1 MGDRRNTHVVEMR
14 ADVVVK
20 RYRSWSYGQP
30 EREWRALKLLHEH
43 VPGVAPVPVSA
54 HLDED
59 PPTVVMSRL
68 SGAGLEGPVTT
79 DLADAIAETLAR
91 IHEAIPQ
98 PALTGLPPRAGD
110 PVELLNQVRGWSV
123 APPDPHG
130 DAVLSE
136 ALAAGAD
143 WVRRPT
149 LEKSLMRPAPPVF
162 GTGDGNLA
170 NYLWDG
176 TDLRLVD
183 FEYSGR
189 SDRAFE
195 LAEVVE
201 HISVRAS
208 RSGMTR
214 VLDRFELS
222 AAELRRFRECRR
234 LLALYW
240 LLRIPAHSQRQP
252 GDRTDILAEQAT
264 WMLTLL

>member
-1 MGDRRNTHVVEMR
+1 MDIGE
-14 ADVVVK
+14 
-20 RYRSWSYGQP
+20 SS
-30 EREWRALKLLHEH
+30 
-43 VPGVAPVPVSA
+43 
-54 HLDED
+54 
-59 PPTVVMSRL
+59 TVWML
-68 SGAGLEGPVTT
+68 FLYGAGAVLGN
-79 DLADAIAETLAR
+79 LA
-91 IHEAIPQ
+91 
-98 PALTGLPPRAGD
+98 AGYAT
-110 PVELLNQVRGWSV
+110 LLNQVRGWSLA
-123 APPDPHG
+123 APCPHG

-176 TDLRLVD
+176 SDLRLVD

-214 VLDRFELS
+214 VLERFELS

-240 LLRIPAHSQRQP
+240 LLRIPAHSQRRP

-264 WMLTLL
+264 WVLTLLSGPHR